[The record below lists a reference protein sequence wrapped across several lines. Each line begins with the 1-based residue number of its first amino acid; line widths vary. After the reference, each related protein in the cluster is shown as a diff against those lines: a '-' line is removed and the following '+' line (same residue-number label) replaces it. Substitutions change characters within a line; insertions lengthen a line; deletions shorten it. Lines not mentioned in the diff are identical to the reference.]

1 MHQRKS
7 RKILIYFFLLIIV
20 GTINNNSLN
29 NIQFE
34 KIKNINIQG
43 LKKYENQVILKKIEN
58 LNLKNIFFINENS
71 LRKVI
76 NDSSL
81 IENYKIFKKYPS
93 TLNIEI
99 KRTIFLAKINK
110 DGKYYLI
117 GSNGKL
123 SDTNFSSAN
132 LPFVFG
138 NPDINEFLQFK
149 NILDQSKIS
158 YQEIK
163 NLYFFPSKR
172 WDIELKNNV
181 LIKLSNN
188 YTKDNLNNI
197 FEFLNNANLGK
208 LKILDARIKNQ
219 IIIHE

>member
-1 MHQRKS
+1 M
-7 RKILIYFFLLIIV
+7 LIIV

>member
-1 MHQRKS
+1 M
-7 RKILIYFFLLIIV
+7 
-20 GTINNNSLN
+20 
-29 NIQFE
+29 
-34 KIKNINIQG
+34 
-43 LKKYENQVILKKIEN
+43 
-58 LNLKNIFFINENS
+58 
-71 LRKVI
+71 
-76 NDSSL
+76 
-81 IENYKIFKKYPS
+81 
-93 TLNIEI
+93 
-99 KRTIFLAKINK
+99 
-110 DGKYYLI
+110 
-117 GSNGKL
+117 
-123 SDTNFSSAN
+123 
-132 LPFVFG
+132 
-138 NPDINEFLQFK
+138 QFK